1 MNQKPAKVAIIS
13 KWLIEHTANFQ
24 AQSEADKIV
33 HALIEEKIGAVI
45 KQ

>member
-1 MNQKPAKVAIIS
+1 MNQKPAKAAVIS
-13 KWLIEHTANFQ
+13 KWLIEHTANLQ

-33 HALIEEKIGAVI
+33 YALIEEEIGVVI

>member
-1 MNQKPAKVAIIS
+1 MNQKPARAAVIC
-13 KWLIEHTANFQ
+13 KWLIEHTANLQ